1 MEKKRSL
8 KRLIGQAENSACIAR
23 YRKQYKF
30 AYIYNDTI
38 FKLLFGN
45 PENERMTVDFLNAML
60 NLCGSDCIDSL
71 SFVNPAVPGAFSKDI
86 VSDVVAMDQGMDRIV
101 LEEQHVND
109 GTYSDRLVFYTAKHT
124 VASRIK
130 GDDYKL
136 RNLNLVSL
144 QMFSGFPE
152 SSNYRHHVR
161 LKNQENEEFYKKQT
175 ITLVEIP
182 KFLKGNYHSDN
193 SMLAQW
199 LRVIDGL
206 NNERPVPVPESSMF
220 AHLHEKAK
228 LSIFTEEFF
237 ISEAKN
243 MGDRNYEMYVE
254 KKRSRAEGEANVL
267 SVMKD
272 MNVPA
277 ELIDEVQARLAAMA
291 AKRP

>member
-1 MEKKRSL
+1 MTKEQYAAMLADINETHKAGRDT
-8 KRLIGQAENSACIAR
+8 SACIAR

-45 PENERMTVDFLNAML
+45 PENERMTVDFLNAVL

-101 LEEQHVND
+101 LEVQHVND

-136 RNLNLVSL
+136 RNLNIVSL

-193 SMLAQW
+193 SMLAITILTTVCW
-199 LRVIDGL
+199 RSG
-206 NNERPVPVPESSMF
+206 F
-220 AHLHEKAK
+220 A
-228 LSIFTEEFF
+228 
-237 ISEAKN
+237 
-243 MGDRNYEMYVE
+243 
-254 KKRSRAEGEANVL
+254 
-267 SVMKD
+267 
-272 MNVPA
+272 
-277 ELIDEVQARLAAMA
+277 
-291 AKRP
+291 